1 MSTIASPRPSIS
13 LSSRRTST
21 STEAGRSPSTSR
33 APASAASS
41 LRRNRVALR
50 DYYGIKNAAS
60 ADAPPTPTLDS
71 IPESELDRPDFDAS
85 AYVQSLLA
93 TEGLEGILRVEAG
106 LVSEIRGLDGEK
118 KALVYDNYS
127 KLIAA
132 TDTIKSMREK
142 MDPVTETSTLM
153 SDIARI
159 AETASR
165 LSSDMGKQYGGETS
179 DGDGSHRVKEKRA
192 QQATVK
198 WVLGAPN
205 RLRELVDESKTEEAD
220 AHWNE
225 VSGLLARWG
234 RVEGVEQVRRR
245 CLEAL
250 ESPQTG

>member
-1 MSTIASPRPSIS
+1 MSIIASPRPSIS

-21 STEAGRSPSTSR
+21 STDAGRSPSNSR
-33 APASAASS
+33 GPASAASS

-60 ADAPPTPTLDS
+60 VDAPPTPTLDS
-71 IPESELDRPDFDAS
+71 IPESELDKPDFDAS

-153 SDIARI
+153 GDIARI

-165 LSSDMGKQYGGETS
+165 LSSEMGKQYGGGT
-179 DGDGSHRVKEKRA
+179 GDAGRDQVRKRRA
-192 QQATVK
+192 QQEMVK
-198 WVLGAPN
+198 WVLGTPD
-205 RLRELVDESKTEEAD
+205 RLQQLVAEGKTEEAE
-220 AHWNE
+220 AQWNE
-225 VSGLLARWG
+225 VSELLARWG
-234 RVEGVEQVRRR
+234 RVEGVEQIRRR

-250 ESPQTG
+250 ESRQTS

>member
-21 STEAGRSPSTSR
+21 STDAGRSPSTSR

-71 IPESELDRPDFDAS
+71 ILESELDRPDFDAS

-153 SDIARI
+153 ADIARI
-159 AETASR
+159 AETASK
-165 LSSDMGKQYGGETS
+165 LSIDMGKQYGGGI
-179 DGDGSHRVKEKRA
+179 GDAGSHRVRENRA
-192 QQATVK
+192 QQETVK

-205 RLRELVDESKTEEAD
+205 RLRELVAESKTEEAD
-220 AHWNE
+220 AQWNE
-225 VSGLLARWG
+225 VSGLLARGG
-234 RVEGVEQVRRR
+234 RVEGAEQVRRR

-250 ESPQTG
+250 ESRQTS